1 MILLIV
7 ALAAIVI
14 GLVRGGRIEGLSSV
28 PFRGGLAVLILFVV
42 QAVVRQFI
50 PELGILSTGVLVLS
64 WVVVSACLLVLC
76 ALNWRTVGVRLLA
89 LGIALNIVVVALN
102 IGMPVGG
109 PLAARL
115 GMAPSA
121 ESIANRGAFY
131 QPVDSGTVAPLLG
144 DVIPIP
150 APQPLRSLVS
160 MGDVLMFLAVGVLI
174 EETIR
179 RARYRPRHSVGS
191 HESLT

>member
-1 MILLIV
+1 MILLVV

-28 PFRGGLAVLILFVV
+28 PFRGGLAVLVLFAM
-42 QAVVRQFI
+42 QLVVRQFV
-50 PELGILSTGVLVLS
+50 PGLGVLSTRALVMS
-64 WVVVSACLLVLC
+64 WVVVSAGLLVLC
-76 ALNWRTVGVRLLA
+76 ALNWRIAGVRVLA
-89 LGIALNIVVVALN
+89 AGIALNIVVVALN
-102 IGMPVGG
+102 TGMPVGG

-121 ESIANRGAFY
+121 ELIANRGAFY

-150 APQPLRSLVS
+150 APRPLRSLLS
-160 MGDVLMFLAVGVLI
+160 IGDVLMFLAAGILI
-174 EETIR
+174 EESIR
-179 RARYRPRHSVGS
+179 KARYRARHSFGS
-191 HESLT
+191 HEPLT